1 MKPAIVM
8 QTDFTADTSAVCTM
22 YGVCQM
28 VDPELRI
35 FDNHHA
41 IPSFDIFSASCSLD
55 YIVDFW
61 PEGTV
66 FVSVVD
72 PGVGTQRK
80 ACVAKLNNGQYI
92 VSPDNGSLTHAAKK
106 IGIAEVREIDE
117 TVNRWKPTKAC
128 SIFHGRDLFAY
139 CAARLAS
146 GIITYEE
153 VGPSYPV
160 EEVVLLDL
168 VEPKCASDGTVS
180 GMIQAAGEHFGLVS
194 SNIPYQMLEDTGVV
208 CGDMLEVRIC
218 CGGEEKYFGE
228 AGYYKSFGYVGE
240 GEPVV
245 MTSESLTVQIALNL
259 RNFVKIY
266 GIGQGPEWT
275 ITFKK
280 IEK

>member
-35 FDNHHA
+35 FNNTHA
-41 IPSFDIFSASCSLD
+41 IPGFDIFSASCSLD
-55 YIVDFW
+55 YVVDFW

-72 PGVGTQRK
+72 PGVGTARK
-80 ACVAKLNNGQYI
+80 ACVAKLKNGQY
-92 VSPDNGSLTHAAKK
+92 VVTPDNGTLTHIAEK
-106 IGIAEVREIDE
+106 IGIEEVREIDE
-117 TVNRWKPTKAC
+117 TITRWVPTKAC

-146 GIITYEE
+146 GIITWEQ
-153 VGPSYPV
+153 VGKEYPL
-160 EEVVLLDL
+160 EEVVKLPL
-168 VEPKCASDGTVS
+168 VKPECGQDGTVS
-180 GMIQAAGEHFGLVS
+180 GMIQSAGVHFGLVS
-194 SNIPYQMLEDTGVV
+194 SNIPYQMLEETGVSY
-208 CGDMLEVRIC
+208 GDTVKVRIC
-218 CGGEEKYFGE
+218 HNGEEKYLGE
-228 AGYYKSFGYVGE
+228 AKYCKSFGYVAE

-245 MTSESLTVQIALNL
+245 MVSESLTVQIALNL
-259 RNFVKIY
+259 RNFVTVY

-275 ITFKK
+275 IAFQKAGR
-280 IEK
+280 